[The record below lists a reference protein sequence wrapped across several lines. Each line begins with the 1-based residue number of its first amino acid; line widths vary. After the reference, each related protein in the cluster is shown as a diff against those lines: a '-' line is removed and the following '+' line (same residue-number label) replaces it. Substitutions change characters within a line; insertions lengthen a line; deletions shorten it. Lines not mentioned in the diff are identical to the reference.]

1 MFLRGNLGDWSII
14 EKALLLLMITFWIC
28 SERSGLK
35 PIFLWKVDLL
45 VSIKSLLKSLV
56 VASNFLTVEKMAR
69 VTGKKIRITWE
80 ITE

>member
-56 VASNFLTVEKMAR
+56 VASNFLTLEKMAR
-69 VTGKKIRITWE
+69 VTGKNIRTTWKT
-80 ITE
+80 TE